1 MSEKMSNILSGFGE
15 IKGFSR
21 GNGEEYLN
29 CLLVLNRNNAN
40 NLLTLV
46 WPERIRRN
54 LHKKTKRLQY
64 VEGKKIRKR
73 GGGEKSYLEGREIQV
88 LDFAEPLHHPVFQL
102 IQ

>member
-73 GGGEKSYLEGREIQV
+73 GGGRKELPRREG
-88 LDFAEPLHHPVFQL
+88 DSGS
-102 IQ
+102 

>member
-1 MSEKMSNILSGFGE
+1 MSEKMSNILSRFGE

-29 CLLVLNRNNAN
+29 RLLVLNRNNAN

-54 LHKKTKRLQY
+54 LNKKDR
-64 VEGKKIRKR
+64 KITLKGRK
-73 GGGEKSYLEGREIQV
+73 
-88 LDFAEPLHHPVFQL
+88 
-102 IQ
+102 